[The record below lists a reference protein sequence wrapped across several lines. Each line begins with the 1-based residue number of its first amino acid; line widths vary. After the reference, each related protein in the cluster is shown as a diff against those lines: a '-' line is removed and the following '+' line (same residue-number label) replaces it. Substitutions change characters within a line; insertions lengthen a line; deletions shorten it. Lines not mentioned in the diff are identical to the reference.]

1 MSMKYLDAVWMAV
14 LMNGRKNVSSHELPG
29 AVMTGKHSITEARRN
44 LPSLVREA
52 EQGRVVEITRRGEP
66 VAVLVGRS
74 GFGRLTRVR
83 RGFSESYREFA
94 NAVGLAG
101 LGLDPDEVFGDVRDE
116 ASPVEGTRPDYCG

>member
-1 MSMKYLDAVWMAV
+1 MVIM
-14 LMNGRKNVSSHELPG
+14 MNGRKNVSSHELPG
-29 AVMTGKHSITEARRN
+29 AAMTGKHSIAEARRN
-44 LPSLVREA
+44 LPSLVRGV

-74 GFGRLTRVR
+74 EFERLTRVR

-101 LGLDPDEVFGDVRDE
+101 MDLDPDEVFGDVRDQTTGRK
-116 ASPVEGTRPDYCG
+116 VRL